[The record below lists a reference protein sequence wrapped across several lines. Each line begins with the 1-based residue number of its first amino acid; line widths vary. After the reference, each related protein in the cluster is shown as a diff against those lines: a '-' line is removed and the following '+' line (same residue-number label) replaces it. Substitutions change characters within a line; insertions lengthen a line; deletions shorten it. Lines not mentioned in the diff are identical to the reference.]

1 MIRMASI
8 KDAGDIAGIY
18 NDYIARTVITF
29 EEREVTASEMAQ
41 RINEVLSASLP
52 WLVAHRSG
60 QVTGYTYANKWKTR
74 SAYRFSVET
83 AVYINPDSIGEGL
96 GSELYEAL
104 FAALR
109 ERGVHVAVAGIALPN
124 ERSIALHEKFGL
136 RKVAHF
142 EEVGFKFGKWI
153 DVGYWQKVL

>member
-1 MIRMASI
+1 MIRVASI

-18 NDYIARTVITF
+18 NNYITRTVITF
-29 EEREVTASEMAQ
+29 EEQEVTAAQ
-41 RINEVLSASLP
+41 IAHRISEVLSSSLP
-52 WLVAHRSG
+52 WLVADRSG
-60 QVTGYTYANKWKTR
+60 QVAGYAYASQWKVR

-83 AVYINPDSIGEGL
+83 AVYVHKDHLGCGL

-109 ERGVHVAVAGIALPN
+109 DRGVHVALAGIALPN

-136 RKVAHF
+136 RKVARF
-142 EEVGFKFGKWI
+142 EEVGFKFGRWI

>member
-1 MIRMASI
+1 MIRMASVD
-8 KDAGDIAGIY
+8 DAGDIAGIY
-18 NDYIARTVITF
+18 NPYIAHTVITF
-29 EEREVTASEMAQ
+29 EEREVTSSQMAD
-41 RINEVLSASLP
+41 RISEVLSSSLP
-52 WLVAHRSG
+52 WLAADRSG
-60 QVTGYTYANKWKTR
+60 QVAAYAYAHPWKTR

-83 AVYINPDSIGEGL
+83 AVYVHRDHVGCGL

-109 ERGVHVAVAGIALPN
+109 DRGVHVAVAGIALPN

-136 RKVAHF
+136 RRVAHF
-142 EEVGFKFGKWI
+142 EEVGFKFGRWI

>member
-1 MIRMASI
+1 MIRVATV

-18 NDYIARTVITF
+18 NDYITRTVITF
-29 EEREVTASEMAQ
+29 EEQEVTAAQ
-41 RINEVLSASLP
+41 IAHRISEVLSSSLP
-52 WLVAHRSG
+52 WLVADRSG
-60 QVTGYTYANKWKTR
+60 RVAGYAYASQWKVR

-83 AVYINPDSIGEGL
+83 AVYVHRDHLGCGL
-96 GSELYEAL
+96 GSELYEEL

-109 ERGVHVAVAGIALPN
+109 DRGVHVAVAGIALPN

-142 EEVGFKFGKWI
+142 EEVGFKFGRWI